1 MTQPENLSSS
11 VPIGQELTFE
21 TQATDAF
28 GNTISLIKDEVSWSV
43 LNDIG
48 DLDTDS
54 QPTSQPIAV
63 FSPRRIGKGRI
74 SANVGK
80 LQGQSAP
87 ISVVAGPLD
96 RIEIKPIEVEYQ
108 SQDPIET
115 LAGDQIQFS
124 IRGFDSTGNSVPIP
138 SAFANW
144 QIVRIDDNNGTAV
157 GIGTYETLKSGIEET
172 VDPSGVYTLSLIH
185 I

>member
-1 MTQPENLSSS
+1 MEVTQPENLSSS

-21 TQATDAF
+21 AQAIDAF

-80 LQGQSAP
+80 LQGQSVP

-96 RIEIKPIEVEYQ
+96 R
-108 SQDPIET
+108 
-115 LAGDQIQFS
+115 
-124 IRGFDSTGNSVPIP
+124 
-138 SAFANW
+138 
-144 QIVRIDDNNGTAV
+144 
-157 GIGTYETLKSGIEET
+157 LK
-172 VDPSGVYTLSLIH
+172 
-185 I
+185 